1 MDTTDKKQLKEILAH
16 IENHLPGWTG
26 FIEAEYLV
34 NSNFRALCAD
44 YLVCALAK
52 ENWEWSEAPVAAER
66 RREYAQL
73 LDELLQDIKDWLQMS
88 NNPSKAS

>member
-1 MDTTDKKQLKEILAH
+1 MDMTGEKQLEEILLR

-34 NSNFRALCAD
+34 NSDFQALCAD

-52 ENWEWSEAPVAAER
+52 ENWEQSEAPVAASR
-66 RREYAQL
+66 RREYAEWH
-73 LDELLQDIKDWLQMS
+73 DELLQDIKDWLQMS
-88 NNPSKAS
+88 NNPSIAS

>member
-1 MDTTDKKQLKEILAH
+1 MDTTGEKQLKEILSR
-16 IENHLPGWTG
+16 IEKHLPGWMG

-34 NSNFRALCAD
+34 NSDFQALCAD

-52 ENWEWSEAPVAAER
+52 EKWAQSEAPVAAER
-66 RREYAQL
+66 RREYAEWHE
-73 LDELLQDIKDWLQMS
+73 ELLQDIKDWLQTS